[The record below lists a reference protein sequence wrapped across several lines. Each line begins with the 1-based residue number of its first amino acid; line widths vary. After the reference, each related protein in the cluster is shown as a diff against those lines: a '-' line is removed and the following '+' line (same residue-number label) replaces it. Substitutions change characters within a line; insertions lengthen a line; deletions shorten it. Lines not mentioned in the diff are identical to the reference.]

1 MDRGLRSELGSRLL
15 EFKNYSVAETS
26 YLALRPGNLIEFT
39 YGGQPRYGIVIS
51 SKRSSGG
58 IFLSYQYNTLST
70 VLACDSLDEATFS
83 ELLNTM
89 YGNEV
94 AATYSTAKSMPSLK
108 TTGKSYV
115 GNCRTLNVSVLSD
128 IYKVT
133 L

>member
-1 MDRGLRSELGSRLL
+1 MD
-15 EFKNYSVAETS
+15 ETS
-26 YLALRPGNLIEFT
+26 YLGLRPGNLIEFT
-39 YGGQPRYGIVIS
+39 YGGGPRYGIVIS

-108 TTGKSYV
+108 AGKPYV
-115 GNCRTLNVSVLSD
+115 GNFRTLNVSVLSD

>member
-1 MDRGLRSELGSRLL
+1 MNRGLRSELGSRLL

-39 YGGQPRYGIVIS
+39 YAGKPRYGIVIS
-51 SKRSSGG
+51 SQRSSGG
-58 IFLSYQYNTLST
+58 MFLSNQYNTLST
-70 VLACDSLDEATFS
+70 VLVGDSLDEGVFR

-94 AATYSTAKSMPSLK
+94 AATYSTAKGISSLRAA
-108 TTGKSYV
+108 GKSYV
-115 GNCRTLNVSVLSD
+115 GNFRTLNVSVLSN